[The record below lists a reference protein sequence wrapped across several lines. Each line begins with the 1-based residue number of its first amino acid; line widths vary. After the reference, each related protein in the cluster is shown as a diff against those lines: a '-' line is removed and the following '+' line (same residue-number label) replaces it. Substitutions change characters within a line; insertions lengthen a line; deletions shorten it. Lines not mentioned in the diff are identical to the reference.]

1 MLTDGMWET
10 LERAIRRS
18 KAHITATT
26 RNTVEA
32 ILWRLR
38 TGSPWRDL
46 PEEFGPW
53 KTAYNRFDRWS
64 KRGRIAV
71 IFETLKID
79 IDAEWECIDST
90 SVKVH
95 QHAHGARGKGDEA
108 IGRSRG
114 GATTKVHAVCEA
126 SGNPTKIVLTKGQ
139 TSDLKAAPELIAA
152 LDEGVAAVIADK
164 AYDAAHVRHG
174 IRERGAEPV
183 IPFRTCTVEGRRA
196 GYDKAL
202 YRLRH
207 LVENLFCRL
216 KGFRAVAT
224 RYDKTSRNFA
234 AMVHLAAAMLWL
246 KLW

>member
-1 MLTDGMWET
+1 MLSDGMWET

-18 KAHITATT
+18 KAHITKTT
-26 RNTVEA
+26 RDTVEA

-38 TGSPWRDL
+38 TGAPWRDL

-64 KRGRIAV
+64 KKGRIAV
-71 IFETLKID
+71 IFEALKVD
-79 IDAEWECIDST
+79 IDAEWQCLDAT

-114 GATTKVHAVCEA
+114 GATTKVHALCEA
-126 SGNPTKIVLTKGQ
+126 NGNPTKLVLTKGQ
-139 TSDLKAAPELIAA
+139 ASDLKAAPGLIAV
-152 LDEGVAAVIADK
+152 LEDGVAAVIADK
-164 AYDAAHVRHG
+164 AYDAAHVRCD
-174 IRERGAEPV
+174 IRQHGAEPV
-183 IPFRTCTVEGRRA
+183 IPFRTCTQEGRRA

-207 LVENLFCRL
+207 LIENLFCRL
-216 KGFRAVAT
+216 KRFRAVAT
-224 RYDKTSRNFA
+224 RYDKTARNFEA
-234 AMVHLAAAMLWL
+234 TVHLAAAFLWL
-246 KLW
+246 ALW